1 MLERNISTQQSTE
14 YSWFSQLVME
24 NQWYIFVLLG
34 QGGVMDKKKMCSL
47 KIFFQTVKLISEK
60 QKIGK
65 LQQITQSINN
75 IRDHFKTS

>member
-1 MLERNISTQQSTE
+1 
-14 YSWFSQLVME
+14 ME

-60 QKIGK
+60 
-65 LQQITQSINN
+65 
-75 IRDHFKTS
+75 